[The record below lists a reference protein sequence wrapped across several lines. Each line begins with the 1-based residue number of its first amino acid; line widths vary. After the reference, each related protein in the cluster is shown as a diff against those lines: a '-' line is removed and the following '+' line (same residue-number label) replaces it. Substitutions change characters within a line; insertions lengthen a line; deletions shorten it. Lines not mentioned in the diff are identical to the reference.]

1 MAGSLFSPSWY
12 RVKDLKPRLRRHVNI
27 YRHDYRGRIW
37 FILQDLATGRSHR
50 FSPAA
55 YRLVGM
61 LDGERTLGEVWD
73 IANEQLG
80 ERAPTQDEAIR
91 LLGQLHAAD
100 ALVADVSPDSRELF
114 RRHQRH
120 NRMEIK
126 QKIWSPL
133 AVRLPIWDPDRFLT
147 KTLPVVRPLLTR
159 AFALIWLVLVLTAGV
174 FAAMNLGALTSNI
187 SDRVLNPGN
196 LAILWLVYPVVKA
209 FHELGHGY
217 AVKKFGGEVH
227 EIGIMFLVL
236 IPVPYVDASAAN
248 AFRDKRKRML
258 VGGIGIM
265 IELLLAS
272 IALFVWLNAQSG
284 AVTAVAFN
292 VMLIG
297 GISTLLFNGNPLL
310 RFDGYYVLADFIEI
324 PNLSGR
330 STNYLSYLVQ
340 RYLYGVRDADQIT
353 SLWSERI
360 WFVLYGVAAFI
371 YRMFIMFAIIAYI
384 AGRFF
389 IIGVVLAI
397 WAASTQLLIPIGK
410 GMSFLSGSPKLR
422 TNRPR
427 AIMTTTAIVAA
438 LLALLFLVPFPS
450 YSIVDGVIWPSQQA
464 QVRAGTNGFVTK
476 VAIGSE
482 QKKVRTDD
490 LLLQLDDPF
499 MRARLELID
508 TQLAALEIQRSAL
521 IRTDRVQSALIAE
534 EMDVVLNDRARL
546 IEELDALDIRAPR
559 NGVAVLPNA
568 SDLVGS
574 FIAKGSVVGYVVA
587 QRDTQTV
594 RVVVSQNQV
603 DLVRNDT
610 LSVSVLPV
618 EWEAAPV
625 RAVVLREVPGATQQ
639 LPTPALGT
647 AGGGKVPVDPADPQ
661 GVQTL
666 GRFFEFEILMQY
678 PSEDILLGRRVRVRF
693 DHGYTPM
700 GFQAYRSLRQ
710 LFLRLYNV

>member
-1 MAGSLFSPSWY
+1 LAGSLFSPSWY

-55 YRLVGM
+55 YRMVGL
-61 LDGERTLGEVWD
+61 LDGTRSLGEVWD

-80 ERAPTQDEAIR
+80 ERAPTQNEAIR

-114 RRHQRH
+114 RRHKRH
-120 NRMEIK
+120 KRMEIK
-126 QKIWSPL
+126 QKVWSPL
-133 AVRLPIWDPDRFLT
+133 AVRVPIWDPDRFLT
-147 KTLPVVRPLLTR
+147 ATLPFVRPLMTKT
-159 AFALIWLVLVLTAGV
+159 FAVIWLLLVLTAAV
-174 FAAMNLGALTSNI
+174 FAAMNIGALTTNI
-187 SDRVLNPGN
+187 TDRVLNPGN
-196 LAILWLVYPVVKA
+196 LAVLWLVYPVVKA

-236 IPVPYVDASAAN
+236 IPVPYVDASAAS
-248 AFRDKRKRML
+248 ALRDKHKRML

-272 IALFVWLNAQSG
+272 VALFVWLNAESG

-297 GISTLLFNGNPLL
+297 GVSTLLFNGNPLL
-310 RFDGYYVLADFIEI
+310 RFDGYYVLADWIEI

-330 STNYLSYLVQ
+330 STNYLNYLIQ
-340 RYLYGVRDADQIT
+340 RYIYGMREADKVT
-353 SLWSERI
+353 SLWSERV
-360 WFVLYGVAAFI
+360 WFVFYGIAAFI

-389 IIGVVLAI
+389 IIGVLLAI
-397 WAASTQLLIPIGK
+397 WAATTQLLLPIGK
-410 GMSFLSGSPKLR
+410 GIKFLSGSPKLR

-427 AIMTTTAIVAA
+427 ALITTFAAIA
-438 LLALLFLVPFPS
+438 LILGALFLVPFPS

-476 VAIGSE
+476 VATTTD
-482 QKKVRTDD
+482 QKVRSGD
-490 LLLQLDDPF
+490 LMMQLDDPF

-508 TQLAALEIQRSAL
+508 TQLAGLEIQRSAL

-534 EMDVVLNDRARL
+534 EIDVVQNDRARL
-546 IEELDALDIRAPR
+546 VEELDALDIRAPR
-559 NGVAVLPNA
+559 VGTAVLPNA
-568 SDLVGS
+568 SDLEGS
-574 FIAKGSVVGYVVA
+574 FVAKGNVIGYVVA

-594 RVVVSQNQV
+594 RTVVSQNQI

-610 LSVSVLPV
+610 QSVSVMPV
-618 EWEAAPV
+618 EWGAEPIKAII
-625 RAVVLREVPGATQQ
+625 LREVPGATQQ

-647 AGGGKVPVDPADPQ
+647 AGGGNVPVDPSDPN

-666 GRFFEFEILMQY
+666 GRFFEFEILMVQ
-678 PSEDILLGRRVRVRF
+678 PSADILLGRRVRVRF
-693 DHGYTPM
+693 DHGTSPL

>member
-55 YRLVGM
+55 YRMVGL
-61 LDGERTLGEVWD
+61 LDGTRSLGEVWD

-114 RRHQRH
+114 RRHKRH
-120 NRMEIK
+120 KRMEIK
-126 QKIWSPL
+126 QKVWSPL
-133 AVRLPIWDPDRFLT
+133 AVRVPIWDPDRFLT
-147 KTLPVVRPLLTR
+147 ATLPFVRPLMTKT
-159 AFALIWLVLVLTAGV
+159 FAVIWLLLVLTAAV
-174 FAAMNLGALTSNI
+174 FAAMNIGALTTNI
-187 SDRVLNPGN
+187 TDRVLNPGN
-196 LAILWLVYPVVKA
+196 LAVLWLAYPVVKA

-236 IPVPYVDASAAN
+236 IPVPYVDASAAS
-248 AFRDKRKRML
+248 ALRDKHKRML

-272 IALFVWLNAQSG
+272 VALFVWLNAESG

-297 GISTLLFNGNPLL
+297 GVSTLLFNGNPLL
-310 RFDGYYVLADFIEI
+310 RFDGYYVLADWIEI

-330 STNYLSYLVQ
+330 STNYLNYLIQ
-340 RYLYGVRDADQIT
+340 RYIYGMREADKVT
-353 SLWSERI
+353 SLWSERV
-360 WFVLYGVAAFI
+360 WFVFYGIAAFI

-389 IIGVVLAI
+389 IIGVLLAI
-397 WAASTQLLIPIGK
+397 WAATTQLLLPIGK
-410 GMSFLSGSPKLR
+410 GIKFLSGSPKLR

-427 AIMTTTAIVAA
+427 ALITTFAAITLILGA
-438 LLALLFLVPFPS
+438 LFLVPFPS

-476 VAIGSE
+476 VATTTD
-482 QKKVRTDD
+482 QKVRSGD
-490 LLLQLDDPF
+490 LMMQLDDPF

-508 TQLAALEIQRSAL
+508 TQLAGLEIQRSAL

-534 EMDVVLNDRARL
+534 EIDVVQNDRARL
-546 IEELDALDIRAPR
+546 VEELDALDIRAPR
-559 NGVAVLPNA
+559 VGTAVLPNA
-568 SDLVGS
+568 SDLEGS
-574 FIAKGSVVGYVVA
+574 FVAKGNVIGYVVA

-594 RVVVSQNQV
+594 RTVVSQNQI

-610 LSVSVLPV
+610 QSVSVMPV
-618 EWEAAPV
+618 EWGAEPIKAII
-625 RAVVLREVPGATQQ
+625 LREVPGATQQ

-647 AGGGKVPVDPADPQ
+647 AGGGNVPVDPSDPN

-666 GRFFEFEILMQY
+666 GRFFEFEILMVQ
-678 PSEDILLGRRVRVRF
+678 PSADILLGRRVRVRF
-693 DHGYTPM
+693 DHGTSPL

>member
-55 YRLVGM
+55 YRMVGL
-61 LDGERTLGEVWD
+61 LDGTRSLGEVWD

-114 RRHQRH
+114 RRHKRH
-120 NRMEIK
+120 KRMEIK
-126 QKIWSPL
+126 QKVWSPL
-133 AVRLPIWDPDRFLT
+133 AVRVPIWDPDRFLT
-147 KTLPVVRPLLTR
+147 ATLPFVRPFLTKT
-159 AFALIWLVLVLTAGV
+159 FAVIWLLLVLTAAV
-174 FAAMNLGALTSNI
+174 FAAMNIGALTTNI
-187 SDRVLNPGN
+187 TDRVLNPGN
-196 LAILWLVYPVVKA
+196 LAVLWLVYPVVKA

-236 IPVPYVDASAAN
+236 IPVPYVDASAAS
-248 AFRDKRKRML
+248 ALREKHKRML

-272 IALFVWLNAQSG
+272 IALFVWLNAESG

-297 GISTLLFNGNPLL
+297 GVSTLLFNGNPLL
-310 RFDGYYVLADFIEI
+310 RFDGYYVLADWIEI

-330 STNYLSYLVQ
+330 STNYLNYLIQ
-340 RYLYGVRDADQIT
+340 RYIYGMREADKVT
-353 SLWSERI
+353 SLWSERV
-360 WFVLYGVAAFI
+360 WFVFYGIAAFI

-389 IIGVVLAI
+389 IIGVLLAI
-397 WAASTQLLIPIGK
+397 WAATTQLLLPIGK
-410 GMSFLSGSPKLR
+410 GIKFLSGSPKLR

-427 AIMTTTAIVAA
+427 ALITTFAAIA
-438 LLALLFLVPFPS
+438 LILGALFLVPFPS

-476 VAIGSE
+476 VATTTD
-482 QKKVRTDD
+482 QKVRSGD
-490 LLLQLDDPF
+490 LMMQLDDPF

-508 TQLAALEIQRSAL
+508 TQLAGLEIQRSAL

-534 EMDVVLNDRARL
+534 EIDVVQNDRARL
-546 IEELDALDIRAPR
+546 VEELEALDIRAPR
-559 NGVAVLPNA
+559 VGTAVLPNA
-568 SDLVGS
+568 SDLEGS
-574 FIAKGSVVGYVVA
+574 FVAKGNVIGYVVA

-594 RVVVSQNQV
+594 RTVVSQNQI

-610 LSVSVLPV
+610 QSVSVMPV
-618 EWEAAPV
+618 EWGAEPIKAII
-625 RAVVLREVPGATQQ
+625 LREVPGATQQ

-647 AGGGKVPVDPADPQ
+647 AGGGNVPVDPSDPN

-666 GRFFEFEILMQY
+666 GRFFEFEILMVQ
-678 PSEDILLGRRVRVRF
+678 PSADILLGRRVRVRF
-693 DHGYTPM
+693 DHGTSPL

>member
-55 YRLVGM
+55 YRMVGM
-61 LDGERTLGEVWD
+61 LDGKRSLGEVWD

-114 RRHQRH
+114 RRHQRYK
-120 NRMEIK
+120 RMEIK

-133 AVRLPIWDPDRFLT
+133 AVRIPIWDPDRFLT
-147 KTLPVVRPLLTR
+147 ATLPLVQPFLTKT
-159 AFALIWLVLVLTAGV
+159 FAVIWLLLVLTAGV
-174 FAAMNLGALTSNI
+174 FAAMNIGALTTNI
-187 SDRVLNPGN
+187 TDRVLNPSN
-196 LAILWLVYPVVKA
+196 LAVLWLVYPVVKA

-236 IPVPYVDASAAN
+236 IPVPYVDASAAS
-248 AFRDKRKRML
+248 AFRDKHKRML

-265 IELLLAS
+265 IELLLAA
-272 IALFVWLNAQSG
+272 IALFVWLNAESG
-284 AVTAVAFN
+284 AVTAIAFN

-310 RFDGYYVLADFIEI
+310 RFDGYYVLADWIEI

-330 STNYLSYLVQ
+330 ATNYLNYLIQ
-340 RYLYGVRDADQIT
+340 RYLFGMREADQIT
-353 SLWSERI
+353 SLWSERV
-360 WFVLYGVAAFI
+360 WFVFYGIAAFI

-397 WAASTQLLIPIGK
+397 WAATTQLLLPIGK
-410 GMSFLSGSPKLR
+410 GIKFLSGSPKLR
-422 TNRPR
+422 TNRLR
-427 AIMTTTAIVAA
+427 ALITTFSIIA
-438 LLALLFLVPFPS
+438 LILGGLFLVPFPS

-476 VAIGSE
+476 VATT
-482 QKKVRTDD
+482 TDQAVQSGD
-490 LLLQLDDPF
+490 LMMQLDDPF

-508 TQLAALEIQRSAL
+508 TQLAGLEIQRSAL

-534 EMDVVLNDRARL
+534 EIDVVLNDRARL
-546 IEELDALDIRAPR
+546 IEELEALDIRAPR
-559 NGVAVLPNA
+559 AGTAVLPNS
-568 SDLVGS
+568 SDLEGTFV
-574 FIAKGSVVGYVVA
+574 AKGSVIGYVVA

-594 RVVVSQNQV
+594 RTVVSQNQI

-610 LSVSVLPV
+610 QSVSVMPV
-618 EWEAAPV
+618 EWNAEPV
-625 RAVVLREVPGATQQ
+625 KAVILREVPGATQQ

-647 AGGGKVPVDPADPQ
+647 AGGGKVPVDPGDPN

-666 GRFFEFEILMQY
+666 GRFFEFEILMAQ

-693 DHGYTPM
+693 DHGTSPL

>member
-55 YRLVGM
+55 YRMVGL
-61 LDGERTLGEVWD
+61 LDGTRSLGEVWD

-114 RRHQRH
+114 RRHKRH
-120 NRMEIK
+120 KRMEIK
-126 QKIWSPL
+126 QKVWSPL
-133 AVRLPIWDPDRFLT
+133 AVRVPIWDPDRFLT
-147 KTLPVVRPLLTR
+147 ATLPFVRPFLTKT
-159 AFALIWLVLVLTAGV
+159 FAVIWLLLVLTAAV
-174 FAAMNLGALTSNI
+174 FAAMNIGALTTNI
-187 SDRVLNPGN
+187 TDRVLNPGN
-196 LAILWLVYPVVKA
+196 LAVLWLAYPVVKA

-236 IPVPYVDASAAN
+236 IPVPYVDASAAS
-248 AFRDKRKRML
+248 ALRDKHKRML

-272 IALFVWLNAQSG
+272 VALFVWLNAESG

-297 GISTLLFNGNPLL
+297 GVSTLLFNGNPLL
-310 RFDGYYVLADFIEI
+310 RFDGYYVLADWIEI

-330 STNYLSYLVQ
+330 STNYLNYLIQ
-340 RYLYGVRDADQIT
+340 RYIYGMREADKVT
-353 SLWSERI
+353 SLWSERV
-360 WFVLYGVAAFI
+360 WFVFYGIAAFI

-389 IIGVVLAI
+389 IIGVLLAI
-397 WAASTQLLIPIGK
+397 WAATTQLLLPIGK
-410 GMSFLSGSPKLR
+410 GIKFLSGSPKLR

-427 AIMTTTAIVAA
+427 ALITTFAAIA
-438 LLALLFLVPFPS
+438 LILGALFLVPFPS

-476 VAIGSE
+476 VATTTD
-482 QKKVRTDD
+482 QKVRSGD
-490 LLLQLDDPF
+490 LMMQLDDPF

-508 TQLAALEIQRSAL
+508 TQLAGLEIQRSAL

-534 EMDVVLNDRARL
+534 EIDVVQNDRARL
-546 IEELDALDIRAPR
+546 VEELDALDIRAPR
-559 NGVAVLPNA
+559 VGTAVLPNA
-568 SDLVGS
+568 SDLEGS
-574 FIAKGSVVGYVVA
+574 FVAKGNVIGYVVA

-594 RVVVSQNQV
+594 RTVVSQNQI

-610 LSVSVLPV
+610 QSVSVMPV
-618 EWEAAPV
+618 EWGAEPIKAII
-625 RAVVLREVPGATQQ
+625 LREVPGATQQ

-647 AGGGKVPVDPADPQ
+647 AGGGNVPVDPSDPN

-666 GRFFEFEILMQY
+666 GRFFEFEILMVQ
-678 PSEDILLGRRVRVRF
+678 PSADILLGRRVRVRF
-693 DHGYTPM
+693 DHGTSPL

>member
-55 YRLVGM
+55 YRMVGL
-61 LDGERTLGEVWD
+61 LDGTRSLGEVWD

-80 ERAPTQDEAIR
+80 ERAPTQNEAIR

-114 RRHQRH
+114 RRHKRH
-120 NRMEIK
+120 KRMEIK
-126 QKIWSPL
+126 QKVWSPL
-133 AVRLPIWDPDRFLT
+133 AVRVPIWDPDRFLAATLPFVRPFLT
-147 KTLPVVRPLLTR
+147 KT
-159 AFALIWLVLVLTAGV
+159 FAVIWLLLVLTAAV
-174 FAAMNLGALTSNI
+174 FAAMNIGALTTNI
-187 SDRVLNPGN
+187 TDRVLNPGN
-196 LAILWLVYPVVKA
+196 LAVLWLVYPVVKA

-236 IPVPYVDASAAN
+236 IPVPYVDASAAS
-248 AFRDKRKRML
+248 ALRDKHKRML

-272 IALFVWLNAQSG
+272 VALFVWLNAESG

-297 GISTLLFNGNPLL
+297 GVSTLLFNGNPLL
-310 RFDGYYVLADFIEI
+310 RFDGYYVLADWIEI

-330 STNYLSYLVQ
+330 STNYLNYLIQ
-340 RYLYGVRDADQIT
+340 RYIYGMREADEVT
-353 SLWSERI
+353 SLWSERV
-360 WFVLYGVAAFI
+360 WFVFYGIAAFI

-389 IIGVVLAI
+389 IIGVLLAI
-397 WAASTQLLIPIGK
+397 WAATTQLLLPIGK
-410 GMSFLSGSPKLR
+410 GIKFLSGSPKLR

-427 AIMTTTAIVAA
+427 ALITTFAAIA
-438 LLALLFLVPFPS
+438 LILGALFLVPFPS

-476 VAIGSE
+476 VATTTD
-482 QKKVRTDD
+482 QKVRSGD
-490 LLLQLDDPF
+490 LMMQLDDPF

-508 TQLAALEIQRSAL
+508 TQLAGLEIQRSAL

-534 EMDVVLNDRARL
+534 EIDVVQNDRARL
-546 IEELDALDIRAPR
+546 VEELEALDIRAPR
-559 NGVAVLPNA
+559 VGTAVLPNA
-568 SDLVGS
+568 SDLEGS
-574 FIAKGSVVGYVVA
+574 FVAKGNVIGYVVA

-594 RVVVSQNQV
+594 RTVVSQNQI

-610 LSVSVLPV
+610 QSVSVMPV
-618 EWEAAPV
+618 EWGAEPIKAII
-625 RAVVLREVPGATQQ
+625 LREVPGATQQ

-647 AGGGKVPVDPADPQ
+647 AGGGNVPVDPSDPN

-666 GRFFEFEILMQY
+666 GRFFEFEILMVQ
-678 PSEDILLGRRVRVRF
+678 PSADILLGRRVRVRF
-693 DHGYTPM
+693 DHGTSPL

>member
-55 YRLVGM
+55 YRMVGL
-61 LDGERTLGEVWD
+61 LDGTRSLGEVWD

-80 ERAPTQDEAIR
+80 ERAPTQNEAIR

-114 RRHQRH
+114 RRHKRH
-120 NRMEIK
+120 KRMEIK
-126 QKIWSPL
+126 QKVWSPL
-133 AVRLPIWDPDRFLT
+133 AVRVPIWDPDRFLT
-147 KTLPVVRPLLTR
+147 ATLPFVRPLMTKT
-159 AFALIWLVLVLTAGV
+159 FAVIWLLLVLTAAV
-174 FAAMNLGALTSNI
+174 FAAMNIGALTTNI
-187 SDRVLNPGN
+187 TDRVLNPGN
-196 LAILWLVYPVVKA
+196 LAVLWLVYPVVKA

-236 IPVPYVDASAAN
+236 IPVPYVDASAAS
-248 AFRDKRKRML
+248 ALRDKHKRML

-272 IALFVWLNAQSG
+272 VALFVWLNAESG

-297 GISTLLFNGNPLL
+297 GVSTLLFNGNPLL
-310 RFDGYYVLADFIEI
+310 RFDGYYVLADWIEI

-330 STNYLSYLVQ
+330 STNYLNYLIQ
-340 RYLYGVRDADQIT
+340 RYIYGMREADKVT
-353 SLWSERI
+353 SLWSERV
-360 WFVLYGVAAFI
+360 WFVFYGIAAFI

-389 IIGVVLAI
+389 IIGVLLAI
-397 WAASTQLLIPIGK
+397 WAATTQLLLPIGK
-410 GMSFLSGSPKLR
+410 GIKFLSGSPKLR

-427 AIMTTTAIVAA
+427 ALITTFAAIA
-438 LLALLFLVPFPS
+438 LILGALFLVPFPS

-476 VAIGSE
+476 VATTTD
-482 QKKVRTDD
+482 QKVRSGD
-490 LLLQLDDPF
+490 LMMQLDDPF

-508 TQLAALEIQRSAL
+508 TQLAGLEIQRSAL

-534 EMDVVLNDRARL
+534 EIDVVQNDRARL
-546 IEELDALDIRAPR
+546 VEELEALDIRAPR
-559 NGVAVLPNA
+559 VGTAVLPNA
-568 SDLVGS
+568 SDLEGS
-574 FIAKGSVVGYVVA
+574 FVAKGNVIGYVVA

-594 RVVVSQNQV
+594 RTVVSQNQI

-610 LSVSVLPV
+610 QSVSVMPV
-618 EWEAAPV
+618 EWGAEPIKAII
-625 RAVVLREVPGATQQ
+625 LREVPGATQQ

-647 AGGGKVPVDPADPQ
+647 AGGGNVPVDPSDPN

-666 GRFFEFEILMQY
+666 GRFFEFEILMVQ
-678 PSEDILLGRRVRVRF
+678 PSADILLGRRVRVRF
-693 DHGYTPM
+693 DHGTSPL

>member
-55 YRLVGM
+55 YRMVGL
-61 LDGERTLGEVWD
+61 LDGTRSLGEVWD

-114 RRHQRH
+114 RRHKRH
-120 NRMEIK
+120 KRMEIK
-126 QKIWSPL
+126 QKVWSPL
-133 AVRLPIWDPDRFLT
+133 AVRVPIWDPDRFLT
-147 KTLPVVRPLLTR
+147 ATLPFVRPFLTKT
-159 AFALIWLVLVLTAGV
+159 FAVIWLLLVLTAAV
-174 FAAMNLGALTSNI
+174 FAAMNIGALTTNI
-187 SDRVLNPGN
+187 TDRVLNPGN
-196 LAILWLVYPVVKA
+196 LAVLWLVYPVVKA

-236 IPVPYVDASAAN
+236 IPVPYVDASAAS
-248 AFRDKRKRML
+248 ALRDKHKRML

-272 IALFVWLNAQSG
+272 VALFVWLNAESG

-297 GISTLLFNGNPLL
+297 GVSTLLFNGNPLL
-310 RFDGYYVLADFIEI
+310 RFDGYYVLADWIEI

-330 STNYLSYLVQ
+330 STNYLNYLIQ
-340 RYLYGVRDADQIT
+340 RYIYGMREADKVT
-353 SLWSERI
+353 SLWSERV
-360 WFVLYGVAAFI
+360 WFVFYGIAAFI

-389 IIGVVLAI
+389 IIGVLLAI
-397 WAASTQLLIPIGK
+397 WAATTQLLLPIGK
-410 GMSFLSGSPKLR
+410 GIKFLSGSPKLR

-427 AIMTTTAIVAA
+427 ALITTFAAIA
-438 LLALLFLVPFPS
+438 LILGALFLVPFPS

-476 VAIGSE
+476 VATTTD
-482 QKKVRTDD
+482 QKVRSGD
-490 LLLQLDDPF
+490 LMMQLDDPF

-508 TQLAALEIQRSAL
+508 TQLAGLEIQRSAL

-534 EMDVVLNDRARL
+534 EIDVVQNDRARL
-546 IEELDALDIRAPR
+546 VEELDALDIRAPR
-559 NGVAVLPNA
+559 VGTAVLPNA
-568 SDLVGS
+568 SDLEGS
-574 FIAKGSVVGYVVA
+574 FVAKGNVIGYVVA

-594 RVVVSQNQV
+594 RTVVSQNQI

-610 LSVSVLPV
+610 QSVSVMPV
-618 EWEAAPV
+618 EWGAEPIKAII
-625 RAVVLREVPGATQQ
+625 LREVPGATQQ

-647 AGGGKVPVDPADPQ
+647 AGGGNVPVDPSDPN

-666 GRFFEFEILMQY
+666 GRFFEFEILMVQ
-678 PSEDILLGRRVRVRF
+678 PSADILLGRRVRVRF
-693 DHGYTPM
+693 DHGTSPL

>member
-55 YRLVGM
+55 YRMVGM
-61 LDGERTLGEVWD
+61 LDGTRSLGEVWD

-120 NRMEIK
+120 KRMEIK
-126 QKIWSPL
+126 QKVWSPL
-133 AVRLPIWDPDRFLT
+133 AVRVPIWDPDWFLTATLPFIRPFLT
-147 KTLPVVRPLLTR
+147 KT
-159 AFALIWLVLVLTAGV
+159 FAVIWLLLVLTAAV
-174 FAAMNLGALTSNI
+174 FAAMNIGALTTNI
-187 SDRVLNPGN
+187 TDRVLNPGN
-196 LAILWLVYPVVKA
+196 LAVLWLVYPVVKA

-236 IPVPYVDASAAN
+236 IPVPYVDASAAS
-248 AFRDKRKRML
+248 AFRDKHKRML

-272 IALFVWLNAQSG
+272 IALFVWLNAESG

-310 RFDGYYVLADFIEI
+310 RFDGYYVLADWIEI

-330 STNYLSYLVQ
+330 STNYLTYLIQ
-340 RYLYGVRDADQIT
+340 RYIYGMHEADKVT

-360 WFVLYGVAAFI
+360 WFVFYGIAAFI

-389 IIGVVLAI
+389 IIGVLLAI
-397 WAASTQLLIPIGK
+397 WAATTQLLLPIGK
-410 GMSFLSGSPKLR
+410 GIKFLSGSPKLR

-427 AIMTTTAIVAA
+427 ALSTTFAVIAFVLGA
-438 LLALLFLVPFPS
+438 LFLVPFPS

-476 VAIGSE
+476 VATTAD
-482 QKKVRTDD
+482 QTVRSGD
-490 LLLQLDDPF
+490 LMMQLDDPF

-508 TQLAALEIQRSAL
+508 TQLAGLEIQRSAL

-534 EMDVVLNDRARL
+534 EINIVLNDRTRM
-546 IEELDALDIRAPR
+546 IEELGALDIRAPR
-559 NGVAVLPNA
+559 NGTAVLPNS
-568 SDLVGS
+568 SDLEGTFV
-574 FIAKGSVVGYVVA
+574 AKGSVIGYVVA

-594 RVVVSQNQV
+594 RTVVSQNQI

-610 LSVSVLPV
+610 QSVSVMPV
-618 EWEAAPV
+618 EWDAEPV
-625 RAVVLREVPGATQQ
+625 KAVILREVPGATQQ

-647 AGGGKVPVDPADPQ
+647 AGGGKVPVDPSHPN

-666 GRFFEFEILMQY
+666 GRFFEFEILMVQ

-693 DHGYTPM
+693 DHGTSPL
-700 GFQAYRSLRQ
+700 GVQAYRSLRQ

>member
-55 YRLVGM
+55 YRMVGL
-61 LDGERTLGEVWD
+61 LDGTRSLGEVWD

-114 RRHQRH
+114 RRHKRH
-120 NRMEIK
+120 KRMEIK
-126 QKIWSPL
+126 QKVWSPL
-133 AVRLPIWDPDRFLT
+133 AVRVPIWDPDRFLT
-147 KTLPVVRPLLTR
+147 ATLPFVRPFLTKT
-159 AFALIWLVLVLTAGV
+159 FAVIWLLLVLTAAV
-174 FAAMNLGALTSNI
+174 FAAMNIGALTTNI
-187 SDRVLNPGN
+187 TDRVLNPGN
-196 LAILWLVYPVVKA
+196 LAVLWLVYPVVKA

-236 IPVPYVDASAAN
+236 IPVPYVDASAAS
-248 AFRDKRKRML
+248 ALRDKHKRML

-272 IALFVWLNAQSG
+272 VALFVWLNAESG

-297 GISTLLFNGNPLL
+297 GVSTLLFNGNPLL
-310 RFDGYYVLADFIEI
+310 RFDGYYVLADWIEI

-330 STNYLSYLVQ
+330 STNYLNYLIQ
-340 RYLYGVRDADQIT
+340 RYIYGMREADKVT
-353 SLWSERI
+353 SLWSERV
-360 WFVLYGVAAFI
+360 WFVFYGIAAFI

-389 IIGVVLAI
+389 IIGVLLAI
-397 WAASTQLLIPIGK
+397 WAATTQLLLPIGK
-410 GMSFLSGSPKLR
+410 GIKFLSGSPKLR

-427 AIMTTTAIVAA
+427 ALITTFAAIA
-438 LLALLFLVPFPS
+438 LILGALFLVPFPS

-476 VAIGSE
+476 VATTTD
-482 QKKVRTDD
+482 QKVRSGD
-490 LLLQLDDPF
+490 LMMQLDDPF

-508 TQLAALEIQRSAL
+508 TQLAGLEIQRSAL

-534 EMDVVLNDRARL
+534 EIDVVQNDRARL
-546 IEELDALDIRAPR
+546 VEELEALDIRAPR
-559 NGVAVLPNA
+559 VGTAVLPNA
-568 SDLVGS
+568 SDLEGS
-574 FIAKGSVVGYVVA
+574 FVAKGNVIGYVVA

-594 RVVVSQNQV
+594 RTVVSQNQI

-610 LSVSVLPV
+610 QSVSVMPV
-618 EWEAAPV
+618 EWGSEPIKAII
-625 RAVVLREVPGATQQ
+625 LREVPGATQQ

-647 AGGGKVPVDPADPQ
+647 AGGGNVPVDPSDPN

-666 GRFFEFEILMQY
+666 GRFFEFEILMVQ
-678 PSEDILLGRRVRVRF
+678 PSADILLGRRVRVRF
-693 DHGYTPM
+693 DHGTSPL

>member
-55 YRLVGM
+55 YRMVGL
-61 LDGERTLGEVWD
+61 LDGTRSLGEVWD

-114 RRHQRH
+114 RRHKRH
-120 NRMEIK
+120 KRMEIK
-126 QKIWSPL
+126 QKVWSPL
-133 AVRLPIWDPDRFLT
+133 AVRVPIWDPDRFLT
-147 KTLPVVRPLLTR
+147 ATLPFVRPFLTKT
-159 AFALIWLVLVLTAGV
+159 FAVIWLLLVLTAAV
-174 FAAMNLGALTSNI
+174 FAAMNIGALTTNI
-187 SDRVLNPGN
+187 TDRVLNPGN
-196 LAILWLVYPVVKA
+196 LAVLWLVYPVVKA

-236 IPVPYVDASAAN
+236 IPVPYVDASAAS
-248 AFRDKRKRML
+248 ALRDKHKRML

-272 IALFVWLNAQSG
+272 VALFVWLNAESG

-297 GISTLLFNGNPLL
+297 GVSTLLFNGNPLL
-310 RFDGYYVLADFIEI
+310 RFDGYYVLADWIEI

-330 STNYLSYLVQ
+330 STNYLNYLIQ
-340 RYLYGVRDADQIT
+340 RYIYGMREADKVT
-353 SLWSERI
+353 SLWSERV
-360 WFVLYGVAAFI
+360 WFVFYGIAAFI

-389 IIGVVLAI
+389 IIGVLLAI
-397 WAASTQLLIPIGK
+397 WAATTQLLLPIGK
-410 GMSFLSGSPKLR
+410 GIKFLSGSPKLR

-427 AIMTTTAIVAA
+427 ALITTFAAIA
-438 LLALLFLVPFPS
+438 LILGALFLVPFPF

-476 VAIGSE
+476 VATTTD
-482 QKKVRTDD
+482 QKVRSGD
-490 LLLQLDDPF
+490 LMMQLDDPF

-508 TQLAALEIQRSAL
+508 TQLAGLEIQRSAL

-534 EMDVVLNDRARL
+534 EIDVVQNDRARL
-546 IEELDALDIRAPR
+546 VEELEALDIRAPR
-559 NGVAVLPNA
+559 VGTAVLPNA
-568 SDLVGS
+568 SDLEGS
-574 FIAKGSVVGYVVA
+574 FVAKGNVIGYVVA

-594 RVVVSQNQV
+594 RTVVSQNQI

-610 LSVSVLPV
+610 QSVSVMPV
-618 EWEAAPV
+618 EWGAEPIKAII
-625 RAVVLREVPGATQQ
+625 LREVPGATQQ

-647 AGGGKVPVDPADPQ
+647 AGGGNVPVDPSDPN

-666 GRFFEFEILMQY
+666 GRFFEFEILMVQ
-678 PSEDILLGRRVRVRF
+678 PSADILLGRRVRVRF
-693 DHGYTPM
+693 DHGTSPL

>member
-55 YRLVGM
+55 YRMVGM
-61 LDGERTLGEVWD
+61 LDGTRSLGEVWD

-120 NRMEIK
+120 KRMEIK
-126 QKIWSPL
+126 QKVWSPL
-133 AVRLPIWDPDRFLT
+133 AVRVPIWDPDWFLTATLPFVRPFLT
-147 KTLPVVRPLLTR
+147 KT
-159 AFALIWLVLVLTAGV
+159 FAVIWLLLVLTAAV
-174 FAAMNLGALTSNI
+174 FAAMNIGALTTNI
-187 SDRVLNPGN
+187 TDRVLNPGN
-196 LAILWLVYPVVKA
+196 LAVLWLVYPVVKA

-236 IPVPYVDASAAN
+236 IPVPYVDASAAS
-248 AFRDKRKRML
+248 AFRDKHKRML

-272 IALFVWLNAQSG
+272 IALFVWLNAESG

-310 RFDGYYVLADFIEI
+310 RFDGYYVLADWIEI

-330 STNYLSYLVQ
+330 STNYLTYLIQ
-340 RYLYGVRDADQIT
+340 RYIYGMREADKVT

-360 WFVLYGVAAFI
+360 WFVFYGIAAFI

-389 IIGVVLAI
+389 IIGVLLAI
-397 WAASTQLLIPIGK
+397 WAATTQLLLPIGK
-410 GMSFLSGSPKLR
+410 GIKFLSGSPKLR

-427 AIMTTTAIVAA
+427 ALITTFAVIAFVLGA
-438 LLALLFLVPFPS
+438 LFLVPFPS

-476 VAIGSE
+476 VATTAD
-482 QKKVRTDD
+482 QTVRSGD
-490 LLLQLDDPF
+490 LMMQLDDPF

-508 TQLAALEIQRSAL
+508 TQLAGLEIQRSAL

-534 EMDVVLNDRARL
+534 EINIVLNDRTRM
-546 IEELDALDIRAPR
+546 IEELGALDIRAPR
-559 NGVAVLPNA
+559 NGTAVLPNS
-568 SDLVGS
+568 SDLEGTFV
-574 FIAKGSVVGYVVA
+574 AKGSVIGYVVA

-594 RVVVSQNQV
+594 RTVVSQNQI

-610 LSVSVLPV
+610 QSVSVMPV
-618 EWEAAPV
+618 EWGAEPV
-625 RAVVLREVPGATQQ
+625 KAVILREVPGATQQ

-647 AGGGKVPVDPADPQ
+647 AGGGKVPVDPSDPN

-666 GRFFEFEILMQY
+666 GRFFEFEILMVQ

-693 DHGYTPM
+693 DHGTSSL
-700 GFQAYRSLRQ
+700 GVQAYRSLRQ